1 MYDIKL
7 SDIIQIFES
16 EIKCINKCLKE
27 NHQTE
32 LKKTNNF
39 KLDNIGDFTVL
50 SCSLKEFKIA
60 NLNIE
65 ELILYVYKK
74 YPVKIIIDLKNN
86 SINNVYESIKNQ
98 FKQHILN
105 QSNTNK
111 PRLLQF
117 DYFYEFEINES
128 NNNTIIEIYD
138 NRNYYN
144 LPKYISKGN

>member
-1 MYDIKL
+1 M
-7 SDIIQIFES
+7 
-16 EIKCINKCLKE
+16 
-27 NHQTE
+27 
-32 LKKTNNF
+32 
-39 KLDNIGDFTVL
+39 
-50 SCSLKEFKIA
+50 
-60 NLNIE
+60 
-65 ELILYVYKK
+65 ILYVYKE

-98 FKQHILN
+98 FKQHILD